1 MRVRPELQTV
11 VDNLVRRGLRRGFVT
26 EGEIPAEVLL
36 LAPDLYRP
44 DDDFR
49 DIAERVRAGGTEVV
63 ADNPDLP
70 VREFDYD
77 EEPASGDPYQ
87 MYLNSIG
94 RVPLL
99 TIQQEVELSLAV
111 AAGRRASRRLRET
124 EAPGARGRRERA
136 ELARTAELGRR
147 ASARLVE
154 ANLRLVVKIARFAQ
168 RRWDDMTLLDLV
180 QEGNLGLMR
189 AVERFD
195 YRRGYRFATYA
206 AWWIKQA
213 IFRSLGEQGRLLRL
227 PGHVSE
233 QVGWLHSCR
242 VHLYQQLGRAPT
254 LDELSREMEMEPGRV
269 EQLAMVMAKGLSL
282 DEYVEPGWSETEGA
296 ATAYAGLL
304 TDREADSP
312 AKPVLQRMLE
322 EQMSLVLECLG
333 PRQREVIL
341 WRYGLMDGHPRSLK
355 DVARIMRVS
364 PERVRQMEIRAL
376 EKLRQR
382 HEGNEEFEAHLR
394 DGDWEGDW

>member
-1 MRVRPELQTV
+1 MRPELQTV
-11 VDNLVRRGLRRGFVT
+11 VDNLVQRGLRRGFVT
-26 EGEIPAEVLL
+26 EGEVPAEVLL
-36 LAPDLYRP
+36 LVPDLYRP

-49 DIAERVRAGGTEVV
+49 DVIERVRAGGAEVV

-70 VREFDYD
+70 VREFDYE

-99 TIQQEVELSLAV
+99 TVQQEVELALAI
-111 AAGRRASRRLRET
+111 AAGRRASRRLQET
-124 EAPGARGRRERA
+124 ETPGARGRRERA
-136 ELARTAELGRR
+136 ELARTAELGKR
-147 ASARLVE
+147 AAARLVE

-213 IFRSLGEQGRLLRL
+213 IFKSLGEQGRLLRL

-233 QVGWLHSCR
+233 QAGWLHSCR
-242 VHLYQQLGRAPT
+242 IHLYQKLGRAPT
-254 LDELSREMEMEPGRV
+254 LDELSLEMEMERSWV
-269 EQLAMVMAKGLSL
+269 EQLAMVLAKGLSL
-282 DEYVEPGWSETEGA
+282 DEYVRPDQSQTEGDG
-296 ATAYAGLL
+296 TSYASLL
-304 TDREADSP
+304 SDREADSP
-312 AKPVLQRMLE
+312 AKPVIQRMLE
-322 EQMSLVLECLG
+322 EQMSVVLECLG
-333 PRQREVIL
+333 SRQREVLL

-355 DVARIMRVS
+355 DVARLMRVS
-364 PERVRQMEIRAL
+364 PERIRQMEIRAL

-394 DGDWEGDW
+394 EGDW